1 MLSALDTLKTTRRR
15 LHRFGWLVEECNRY
29 QLGSE
34 DERDR
39 ARSSEIERDRYQL
52 GSEDERSAA
61 QDANLDRSRSI
72 SRAPNSELDD
82 PNLAGGRAH
91 SRMASSFVSSED
103 GEGGKLFEGASRAEV
118 RSHVI
123 ECILMLINAIVGFP
137 DELRH
142 RVQLRAEFIRVQLLD
157 VLGALH
163 RERQVRSPLIVLD
176 CP

>member
-1 MLSALDTLKTTRRR
+1 LIWIGLRPSSQVLSALDTLKRTRRR

-34 DERDR
+34 DER
-39 ARSSEIERDRYQL
+39 
-52 GSEDERSAA
+52 SAA
-61 QDANLDRSRSI
+61 QDANLDQSRSI
-72 SRAPNSELDD
+72 SRLPNSDD
-82 PNLAGGRAH
+82 PNLAIGRRR
-91 SRMASSFVSSED
+91 SRMVTSFVSSED
-103 GEGGKLFEGASRAEV
+103 GEGGKLFDGASMAEV

-142 RVQLRAEFIRVQLLD
+142 RVQLRAEFIRLQLLD

-163 RERQVRSPLIVLD
+163 RERQVRSPLITSTPRERQVEL
-176 CP
+176 

>member
-34 DERDR
+34 DER
-39 ARSSEIERDRYQL
+39 
-52 GSEDERSAA
+52 SAA

-72 SRAPNSELDD
+72 SRAPNSEPDDPKLAGD

-163 RERQVRSPLIVLD
+163 RVRQLIAADALSE
-176 CP
+176 CS